1 MDGRTADQSTFLLN
15 TVSIL
20 LSGSYSKRARKAPVS
35 YKEAES
41 DAEGVDD
48 SDFDPETIYISSS
61 DEGSDQER
69 DAPGKR
75 STGQGRGGGDDD
87 GSDGDDNDG
96 DDAANDPAAA
106 AAAADEKNG
115 DGDEDEYDEDE
126 DEDEY
131 DEEEEWILEEI
142 QAAEQ
147 AKPQGWT
154 GEEGK
159 GVDDEAL

>member
-1 MDGRTADQSTFLLN
+1 M
-15 TVSIL
+15 
-20 LSGSYSKRARKAPVS
+20 S

-61 DEGSDQER
+61 DEDSGQER
-69 DAPGKR
+69 DAPSKAL
-75 STGQGRGGGDDD
+75 TGRGQGGDDGD
-87 GSDGDDNDG
+87 DSDGDDNDG
-96 DDAANDPAAA
+96 DDAANDPAPAA
-106 AAAADEKNG
+106 AAAASDEKN
-115 DGDEDEYDEDE
+115 DDE

-131 DEEEEWILEEI
+131 DEEEEWIQEEI

-154 GEEGK
+154 GEESK
-159 GVDDEAL
+159 DVDDEAFVKGLDSNSACARVNLSHPR